1 MMKIEKWINEIRER
15 ERERL
20 NKYLQSLGLFNTLYS
35 SRQVVGFGN
44 VKQNIRK
51 FRCRRC
57 AERKR

>member
-1 MMKIEKWINEIRER
+1 MMKIDKWINEIRERER

-44 VKQNIRK
+44 VKQNII
-51 FRCRRC
+51 FFTS
-57 AERKR
+57 EDFQ